1 VRIAYKRGLPG
12 VVACCGVGA
21 MIYGVGYLFV
31 SWSTALI
38 FAAFGAFLAH
48 LGGGMQWSS
57 VIFGIAKTAPDEVRG
72 RIGAADF
79 ALVTFSM
86 SVSLALAGWA
96 SSKWGPFPPSAYWRW
111 CSWAGVHCSCSSPAS
126 CVPNLR
132 IWPNNRKPL
141 RPNSLPTYDLRAA

>member
-86 SVSLALAGWA
+86 SARFHHPRVGAGA
-96 SSKWGPFPPSAYWRW
+96 VGLG
-111 CSWAGVHCSCSSPAS
+111 CIVL
-126 CVPNLR
+126 VPH
-132 IWPNNRKPL
+132 P
-141 RPNSLPTYDLRAA
+141 RAACRICACGRTTPNRSGPIICPLTI

>member
-1 VRIAYKRGLPG
+1 MGPWFVRIAYKRGLPG
-12 VVACCGVGA
+12 VVECCGVGA

-96 SSKWGPFPPSAYWRW
+96 SSKWGPVSTIRVLALVQLGWGALFLFLTRE
-111 CSWAGVHCSCSSPAS
+111 
-126 CVPNLR
+126 
-132 IWPNNRKPL
+132 
-141 RPNSLPTYDLRAA
+141 LRAESAHLAEQPQTAPAQ